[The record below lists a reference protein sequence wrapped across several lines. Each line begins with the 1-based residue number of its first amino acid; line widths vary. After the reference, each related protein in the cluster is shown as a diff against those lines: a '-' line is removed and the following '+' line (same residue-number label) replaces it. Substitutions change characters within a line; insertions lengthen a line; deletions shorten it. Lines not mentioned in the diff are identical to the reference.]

1 MNRLRKNLNL
11 LLHASLM
18 GLLVL
23 GMVLRPVLDVS
34 AEEHLAEHAAQFH
47 ATGMVADANSPDCIA
62 DARVDKAHGLF
73 HQDSSGFVCA
83 DLVQSLDLPLVVFGP
98 VLAREPAVMRVP
110 AHHAATPFRPP
121 IA

>member
-1 MNRLRKNLNL
+1 MSRLRRHLNT

-18 GLLVL
+18 ALLVL

-47 ATGMVADANSPDCIA
+47 AKGMVANANSPDCIA
-62 DARVDKAHGLF
+62 DARVDKAHGLV
-73 HQDSSGFVCA
+73 HQDGSIVCA

-98 VLAREPAVMRVP
+98 VLAREPARMRVP
-110 AHHAATPFRPP
+110 AHHPATPFRPP

>member
-18 GLLVL
+18 ALLVL

-47 ATGMVADANSPDCIA
+47 ARGMAADANSPDCIA
-62 DARVDKAHGLF
+62 DARVDRAHGLF

-83 DLVQSLDLPLVVFGP
+83 DLVQSLDLPRSC
-98 VLAREPAVMRVP
+98 LARCWPASQR
-110 AHHAATPFRPP
+110 
-121 IA
+121 

>member
-1 MNRLRKNLNL
+1 MSRLRRHLNM

-18 GLLVL
+18 ALLVL
-23 GMVLRPVLDVS
+23 GMVLRPVLDLS
-34 AEEHLAEHAAQFH
+34 AEVHLAEHAVQFH
-47 ATGMVADANSPDCIA
+47 APGMVADANSPDCVA
-62 DARVDKAHGLF
+62 DARVDKAHGLV

-83 DLVQSLDLPLVVFGP
+83 DLVQPLDLPLVVFGP

-110 AHHAATPFRPP
+110 AHHPATPFRPP